1 MLPINKNMSNIGETI
16 FYEKINV
23 AKLNYIINNPAKYED
38 IIKEQ
43 EKDMRR
49 TDKNYNAY
57 AVFQKIRNAII
68 IPDELKNTEYG
79 LIKVE
84 YSKGRN
90 SNGIGRW
97 YAKNGVGIQPLCCC
111 VRHTICDGIWVDID
125 QVNSHPTIF
134 KHLMNKYGF
143 KSPLLDECLN
153 NREEF
158 LKRVMNDEKCSRDA
172 AKTLVIA
179 IINGANYSSATLKQL
194 ANELKPIINYIN
206 NLSEYSSIAKFVNKN
221 YKDDKNIN
229 GKIISRILQVIEN
242 DLLEIY
248 VEFFK
253 SKGLIINN
261 NQVALIFDGFQI
273 LNNDA
278 INQELLDECR
288 KEAFD
293 KTGYDIPLKIKP
305 FDNVLNLPINY
316 MDCDDDLPS
325 LVNKYNINLN
335 EFIEKNNKLIET
347 AINEDGSHI
356 TISNVAKT
364 LLKDTIIFD
373 ESSDLWFYCN
383 IKNIW
388 KKSKTPFIL
397 KGLLSS
403 VVSDIF
409 KHYCNVLKK
418 SIKEDTEENKPFNEN
433 IKKKC
438 QNCSKI
444 ALKLHNNTF
453 INAISETSKI
463 TLNKDKFFES
473 KIDMNGNL
481 FAFSNK
487 VFDCKTNQFRKIEPN
502 DYIMTNT
509 GYDYPEYIDEESYK
523 ILIEY
528 FNTIYP
534 DEDVRNYMLDSFTSM
549 INGERTEQSFN
560 IHTGSGSNSKSTLFN
575 IVDKAF
581 GGYYLN
587 INAETLTKPKKE
599 GNSTGE
605 LYKAKGKRC
614 LCANEPEND
623 KDNKLQVALLKK
635 IAGGYKETL
644 KERGLYQE
652 AIEFPI
658 QFQLNIL
665 CNSKP
670 TLSSVDGGISRRIR
684 ICGYK
689 VKFVENPDENNKYQA
704 KLNPEM
710 MNIMTTE
717 NIRNAFIRIIIERWI
732 NTTSKLKILQ
742 VPKQIQEDSIEYVE
756 SCNEVLG
763 FIMDG
768 YEITNNEKDK
778 IQSSYLFN
786 SFKIKTNSKMLSS
799 KFKDDMLGISGIIF
813 TKTKGIQYFRGLK
826 EKTEETTNEEVDE

>member
-1 MLPINKNMSNIGETI
+1 MSNIGETI
-16 FYEKINV
+16 FYEKINI

-57 AVFQKIRNAII
+57 AVFQKIRNSVI
-68 IPDELKNTEYG
+68 IPDELKGTEYG
-79 LIKVE
+79 LIIVE

-111 VRHTICDGIWVDID
+111 VRHTICDGIWIDID

-134 KHLMNKYGF
+134 KHLMDKYGF

-158 LKRVMNDEKCSRDA
+158 LKKVMKDEKCSRDT
-172 AKTLVIA
+172 AKTFVIA
-179 IINGANYSSATLKQL
+179 VINGGKYTSATLKQL
-194 ANELKPIINYIN
+194 TTELKPAIHHIN
-206 NLSEYSSIAKFVNKN
+206 NLPEYSSIVEFVNKT
-221 YKDDKNIN
+221 YKDDKNID

-242 DLLEIY
+242 NLLEIY
-248 VEFFK
+248 VEFFT
-253 SKGLIINN
+253 SKGLTLQNSMYMI
-261 NQVALIFDGFQI
+261 ALIFDGFQVL
-273 LNNDA
+273 LNDS
-278 INQELLDECR
+278 INQEILDECR
-288 KEAFD
+288 KIAFD
-293 KTGYDIPLKIKP
+293 KTGYDIQLKIKP
-305 FDNVLNLPINY
+305 FDNILKLPDNY
-316 MDCDDDLPS
+316 IDCDDDLPS

-335 EFIEKNNKLIET
+335 NFIEKNNKLIDT

-356 TISNVAKT
+356 TISNVAKS

-383 IKNIW
+383 IRNIW

-409 KHYCNVLKK
+409 KLYSYSLKK
-418 SIKEDTEENKPFNEN
+418 QLKEDTDENKPFNEN

-438 QNCSKI
+438 LDCSKI

-453 INAISETSKI
+453 INAITETSKI
-463 TLNKDKFFES
+463 IFNKDKFFES

-487 VFDCKTNQFRKIEPN
+487 VFDCKTNQFRNIEPN

-509 GYDYPEYIDEESYK
+509 GYDYPEYIDEDSYK

-534 DEDVRNYMLDSFTSM
+534 DEEVRNYMLDSFTNM

-575 IVDKAF
+575 IIDKSL

-689 VKFVENPDENNKYQA
+689 VKFVENPDENNTYQA

-710 MNIMTTE
+710 MNIMTSDS
-717 NIRNAFIRIIIERWI
+717 IRNAFIRIIIERWI

-742 VPKQIQEDSIEYVE
+742 VPKQIQEDSNEYIQD
-756 SCNEVLG
+756 CNEVLG

-768 YEITNNEKDK
+768 YIITNNEEDR
-778 IQSSYLFN
+778 IQSSVLFN
-786 SFKIKTNSKMLSS
+786 DFKIKTSAKMLPS
-799 KFKDDMLGISGIIF
+799 KFKDDMIAISGITF
-813 TKTKGIQYFRGLK
+813 KATNKCKYYCGLK
-826 EKTEETTNEEVDE
+826 ENNQEYNG

>member
-194 ANELKPIINYIN
+194 ANELKPIIKHIN

-444 ALKLHNNTF
+444 SLKLHNNTF

-742 VPKQIQEDSIEYVE
+742 VPKQIKEDSNEYIQD
-756 SCNEVLG
+756 CNEVLG

-768 YEITNNEKDK
+768 YIITNNEEDR
-778 IQSSYLFN
+778 IQSSVLFN
-786 SFKIKTNSKMLSS
+786 DFKTKTSAKMLPS
-799 KFKDDMLGISGIIF
+799 KFKDDMLGISGITF
-813 TKTKGIQYFRGLK
+813 KATNKCKYFCGLK
-826 EKTEETTNEEVDE
+826 ENIEGVNE

>member
-125 QVNSHPTIF
+125 QVNSHPTIV

-444 ALKLHNNTF
+444 SLKLHNNTF

-742 VPKQIQEDSIEYVE
+742 VPKQIKEDSNEYIQD
-756 SCNEVLG
+756 CNEVLG

-768 YEITNNEKDK
+768 YIITNNEEDR
-778 IQSSYLFN
+778 IQSSVLFN
-786 SFKIKTNSKMLSS
+786 DFKTKTSAKMLPS
-799 KFKDDMLGISGIIF
+799 KFKDDMLGISGITF
-813 TKTKGIQYFRGLK
+813 KATNKCKYFCGLK
-826 EKTEETTNEEVDE
+826 ENIEGVNE

>member
-194 ANELKPIINYIN
+194 ANELKPIIKHIN
-206 NLSEYSSIAKFVNKN
+206 NLSEYSSIAEFVNKN

-742 VPKQIQEDSIEYVE
+742 VPKQIKEDSNEYIQD
-756 SCNEVLG
+756 CNEVLG

-768 YEITNNEKDK
+768 YIITNNEEDR
-778 IQSSYLFN
+778 IQSSVLFN
-786 SFKIKTNSKMLSS
+786 DFKTKTSAKMLPS
-799 KFKDDMLGISGIIF
+799 KFKDDMLGISGITF
-813 TKTKGIQYFRGLK
+813 KATNKCKYFCGLK
-826 EKTEETTNEEVDE
+826 ENIEGVNE